1 MTEEEKAR
9 KVSKI
14 KRINE
19 RLAALGRDP
28 DIGKDSEYY
37 QRFKNAILLSIP
49 EAARTG
55 SGTISRSEKTLD
67 LVPDEA
73 LDALSKQHTVGDIK
87 ARAREEVAAEHGI
100 NKSQVTKEMVSD
112 YIKTVDEV
120 LKYLGNLTKGDS
132 DIFDT
137 YWRQAGAGAPKP
149 TYTILKDIID
159 NKEEIDGLRA
169 EGNED
174 EADYIEDKLFKRIKA
189 KVRDI
194 QEVLFG

>member
-28 DIGKDSEYY
+28 DIGKESEFYR
-37 QRFKNAILLSIP
+37 RFKNAILLSIP
-49 EAARTG
+49 EEARTG

-67 LVPDEA
+67 LIPDEA
-73 LDALSKQHTVGDIK
+73 LDALNKQQTVGDIK
-87 ARAREEVAAEHGI
+87 ARAREEVAAERGI
-100 NKSQVTKEMVSD
+100 NKSQVTKGMVSD
-112 YIKTVDEV
+112 YIKTVNDV
-120 LKYLGNLTKGDS
+120 LEYLADLPKGDS
-132 DIFDT
+132 EVFDT
-137 YWRQAGAGAPKP
+137 YWRQVGVGAPKP

-159 NKEEIDGLRA
+159 DKKEIDELRA

-189 KVRDI
+189 KERDI
-194 QEVLFG
+194 REVLFE